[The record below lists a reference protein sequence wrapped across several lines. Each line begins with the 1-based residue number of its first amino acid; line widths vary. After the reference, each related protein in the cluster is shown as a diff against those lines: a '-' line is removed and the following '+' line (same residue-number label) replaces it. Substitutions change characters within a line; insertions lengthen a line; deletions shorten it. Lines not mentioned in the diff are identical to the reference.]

1 MLKAFCDRCT
11 EEIPDYDAEKNTL
24 DIVFGGMAWDHFDL
38 CPICLGAMKGQL
50 SDLIKGELD

>member
-11 EEIPDYDAEKNTL
+11 EEIFDYDAEKNTL

-38 CPICLGAMKGQL
+38 CPTCLGAMKDQL
-50 SDLIKGELD
+50 SDFIKGA